1 MCVYVRYVLNYGT
14 SFLKRF
20 LKWALNLYIDGTNDG
35 KNDVIHRLNMVI
47 CHSYDT
53 SPGGKGYVD
62 WSRSRIVEFLLVTCP
77 YPCWSYHAVCPF
89 LASTMQ
95 FLLCV
100 WQVSIA
106 PISCLYIVFPC
117 SCRRIDGPNTV
128 DEVFGRYVTPTQ
140 F

>member
-1 MCVYVRYVLNYGT
+1 
-14 SFLKRF
+14 
-20 LKWALNLYIDGTNDG
+20 
-35 KNDVIHRLNMVI
+35 MVI

-62 WSRSRIVEFLLVTCP
+62 WSRSRIAEFLLVTCP

-100 WQVSIA
+100 WQVSVA

-117 SCRRIDGPNTV
+117 SCPPAD
-128 DEVFGRYVTPTQ
+128 
-140 F
+140 